1 MPIAQVSIPGLLIIS
16 FIITDPTGK
25 TAISRLSH
33 TRALQAAE
41 IRHKDKMDT
50 HSKQLAIAGE
60 AGLPFVKVPLVFEI
74 TGAMGKETQKWWREV
89 AALEKEQ
96 RGQDTTSR
104 KDMGLDW
111 TFSANGFASYWL
123 QAISMSMARTL
134 AESVVMF
141 IGKNQ
146 EDGIIDVHPEINTN

>member
-1 MPIAQVSIPGLLIIS
+1 MAQQHPDDSQVQVLVGSIQDDAANATVHLPGVL
-16 FIITDPTGK
+16 
-25 TAISRLSH
+25 
-33 TRALQAAE
+33 
-41 IRHKDKMDT
+41 RHKDKMDT
-50 HSKQLAIAGE
+50 HSKQRAIAGE

-96 RGQDTTSR
+96 RGQETTSR
-104 KDMGLDW
+104 KDKGLDW

-146 EDGIIDVHPEINTN
+146 KEGIFDVHPEINTN